1 MVEKSLVTA
10 IDEII
15 PFEVETD
22 ASEVA
27 LVANVGKPVAFFSPS
42 LQGSVL
48 NHAAIERIAK
58 AIVAAVRRWEQ
69 FLTGRHF
76 TLKTDQTIV
85 SYMFNQRLKAKIK
98 NDKITIHKWLPIHYF
113 LSLCKLAYQASLSC
127 TKLKRILVVM

>member
-15 PFEVETD
+15 PFEVEID
-22 ASEVA
+22 ASEVV

-42 LQGSVL
+42 LQGSLL

-58 AIVAAVRRWEQ
+58 AIIAAVRRWKH

-85 SYMFNQRLKAKIK
+85 SYMFNQRHKAKIK
-98 NDKITIHKWLPIHYF
+98 NDKITIHK
-113 LSLCKLAYQASLSC
+113 
-127 TKLKRILVVM
+127 